1 MPYRMRHRP
10 SPTPHRSWLSTGQN
24 KLRPYM
30 STSWPHYLDIRSQ
43 QTVFSQLAAYVRV
56 EATLRQGA
64 SWGEMTS
71 ANYFT
76 TLGLQPALGRFF
88 CPLKKAPA
96 HPSRS
101 SVMTFGSALWGK
113 PWSRSEPLSGS
124 ISTQ

>member
-1 MPYRMRHRP
+1 
-10 SPTPHRSWLSTGQN
+10 
-24 KLRPYM
+24 M
-30 STSWPHYLDIRSQ
+30 STSWPDYLDIRSQ

-88 CPLKKAPA
+88 LPAEESSGAPVA
-96 HPSRS
+96 IISYDLWQRT
-101 SVMTFGSALWGK
+101 MGEALE
-113 PWSRSEPLSGS
+113 PSEPLSGS